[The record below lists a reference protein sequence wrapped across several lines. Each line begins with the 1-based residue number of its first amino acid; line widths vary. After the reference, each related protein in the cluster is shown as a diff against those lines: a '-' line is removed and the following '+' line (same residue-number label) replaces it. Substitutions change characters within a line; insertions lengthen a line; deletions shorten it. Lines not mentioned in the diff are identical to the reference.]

1 MAINIV
7 INFEV
12 VNHKH
17 TFILLWQDSEKIL
30 GSSKSWLAHECC
42 LSGSRTHDKWS
53 KMSSIISIREIDRWV
68 SLMICIRSCSM
79 DFPTCEQ
86 RCFVVWNVIHA

>member
-30 GSSKSWLAHECC
+30 GSNKSWLAHECC
-42 LSGSRTHDKWS
+42 LSGGRTHDKWS
-53 KMSSIISIREIDRWV
+53 KISIREIYRWV
-68 SLMICIRSCSM
+68 SLMTCITPC
-79 DFPTCEQ
+79 
-86 RCFVVWNVIHA
+86 